1 MSTVITKQQK
11 SEKQNMK
18 NVYLWIQ
25 ATKKGKI
32 VAKRDLLKM
41 LEVMERD
48 GNTIKDA
55 IEELKGL
62 KYD

>member
-25 ATKKGKI
+25 ANKKGKI

-55 IEELKGL
+55 IEELKRL

>member
-1 MSTVITKQQK
+1 MSTVIRKQQK
-11 SEKQNMK
+11 SEEQNMK
-18 NVYLWIQ
+18 NVYLWIH
-25 ATKKGKI
+25 AYKHGKN

-41 LEVMERD
+41 LEIMERD

-55 IEELKGL
+55 IEELKRL

>member
-25 ATKKGKI
+25 ATKHGKN

-41 LEVMERD
+41 LEGMERD

-55 IEELKGL
+55 IEELKRL